1 MISEKRGILLTRNI
15 LEAVNKA
22 REFFEIEGFPG
33 DFFSRLEAVDYTD
46 KYNLL
51 LFKEDIDKLSGFIG
65 YGTNDMAVICVNYK
79 RPLGRQNFTL
89 AHEIGHWFLHKG
101 KSISDDDSVLGYS
114 SDRVE
119 QEANEFAGELLY
131 PEEYLVRDYHEAIRQ
146 DLFIVS
152 NRAQLGKYVNELC
165 HKYCLSF
172 EMVLRR
178 LLYKNRQG
186 KQYNN
191 VRKGI
196 EKALGGKIAESFDG
210 DFYLPNEKLPQY
222 QKLMKPYVELQKK
235 VDYLVENGKIGKA
248 TGESIKLRNGV
259 KKD

>member
-1 MISEKRGILLTRNI
+1 MTRNV
-15 LEAVNKA
+15 LEAVNKV

-33 DFFSRLEAVDYTD
+33 DFFAQLEKVDYIN

-65 YGTNDMAVICVNYK
+65 YGANDMAVICVNYK
-79 RPLGRQNFTL
+79 RSQGHQNFTL
-89 AHEIGHWFLHKG
+89 AHEVGHWFLHKG

-119 QEANEFAGELLY
+119 QEANEFADELLY
-131 PEEYLVRDYHEAIRQ
+131 PEEYLVRDYYVAIEQ
-146 DLFIVS
+146 DLFLTG
-152 NRAQLGKYVNELC
+152 NRAQFGRYVNELC

-178 LLYKNRQG
+178 LLYKNKQG
-186 KQYNN
+186 NQYRK
-191 VRKGI
+191 VRKEI
-196 EKALGGKIAESFDG
+196 EKALGGKVSESFDR
-210 DFYLPNEKLPQY
+210 DFYAVNEDLSQY
-222 QKLMKPYVELQKK
+222 QKFMKPYKELQQK

-248 TGESIKLRNGV
+248 TGESIKLRNGAEI
-259 KKD
+259 D

>member
-1 MISEKRGILLTRNI
+1 MTRKI

-22 REFFEIEGFPG
+22 REFFGIEDFPSN
-33 DFFSRLEAVDYTD
+33 FFSRLEVVDYAD
-46 KYNLL
+46 KYNLF

-65 YGTNDMAVICVNYK
+65 YGINGMTAICVNYK
-79 RPLGRQNFTL
+79 RPLGHQNFTL

-101 KSISDDDSVLGYS
+101 KSISDDDKVLGYS

-119 QEANEFAGELLY
+119 QEANEFASELLY
-131 PEEYLVRDYHEAIRQ
+131 PEEYLVRDYHAAIQQ
-146 DLFIVS
+146 DLFIVG

-186 KQYNN
+186 KQYSK
-191 VRKGI
+191 VRKEI
-196 EKALGGKIAESFDG
+196 EKALGGKIAENFDK
-210 DFYLPNEKLPQY
+210 DFYVPNEELPQY
-222 QKLMKPYVELQKK
+222 QKLMKPYIELQRK

-259 KKD
+259 KID